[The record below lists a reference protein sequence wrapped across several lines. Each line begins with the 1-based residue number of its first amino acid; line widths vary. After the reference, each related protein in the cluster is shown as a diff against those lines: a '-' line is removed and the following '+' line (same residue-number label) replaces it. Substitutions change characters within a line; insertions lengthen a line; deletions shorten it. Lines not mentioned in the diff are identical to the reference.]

1 MNTHKTIVA
10 DSINLSERK
19 TAGIS
24 ALSRIKVTIHVPQDV
39 PENIRCQKINR
50 IYDILNPETSQ

>member
-1 MNTHKTIVA
+1 MNTHKTIAA
-10 DSINLSERK
+10 DSVNLSRRN
-19 TAGIS
+19 TAGTSI
-24 ALSRIKVTIHVPQDV
+24 LLGIKVTIHVPQNV